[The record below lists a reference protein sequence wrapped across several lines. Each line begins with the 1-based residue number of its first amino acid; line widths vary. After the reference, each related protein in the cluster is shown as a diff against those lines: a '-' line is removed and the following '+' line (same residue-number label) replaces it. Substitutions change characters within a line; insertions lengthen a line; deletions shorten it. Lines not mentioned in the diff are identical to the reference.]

1 MSGTFT
7 MNDIVTYVHERVQN
21 MTSEEREAKAIP
33 FKRLRKEIFVKYFKL
48 DPNKSSKRAKKKY
61 EKKPTVC
68 RTIKEALE
76 QELLKLFPKRKK
88 KSAGVKSVV
97 KPKEVYKSTAPEN
110 VTILSRCGLRQLPSG
125 SVMGRVSVFGD
136 YPVMYT
142 ATFLYEEEALIFVD
156 KMKHKH
162 GIPFVARGM
171 SHARP
176 QNVKGSLSM
185 DWPLDVNRNS
195 SELATAQKNGSKD
208 TRNES
213 QRKWREKKKRL
224 ANSAATTSSSS
235 AIVNL
240 ATSSDDEDDD
250 EDDGNDDPPP
260 KSTKRSRNT
269 SSTSSSTSSKLP
281 PHKQM
286 KLQ

>member
-1 MSGTFT
+1 MC
-7 MNDIVTYVHERVQN
+7 N
-21 MTSEEREAKAIP
+21 
-33 FKRLRKEIFVKYFKL
+33 
-48 DPNKSSKRAKKKY
+48 
-61 EKKPTVC
+61 
-68 RTIKEALE
+68 
-76 QELLKLFPKRKK
+76 
-88 KSAGVKSVV
+88 VV
-97 KPKEVYKSTAPEN
+97 
-110 VTILSRCGLRQLPSG
+110 
-125 SVMGRVSVFGD
+125 GRVSVFGD
-136 YPVMYT
+136 IPVQYEV
-142 ATFLYEEEALIFVD
+142 TFFYEEEALIFVD

-162 GIPFVARGM
+162 GIPFVGRGK
-171 SHARP
+171 SNRAKP

-185 DWPLDVNRNS
+185 DWPLDVSRNR
-195 SELATAQKNGSKD
+195 SELATAHKMASKES
-208 TRNES
+208 RNS
-213 QRKWREKKKRL
+213 KRNLREKQKRL
-224 ANSAATTSSSS
+224 MANSAATTSSSS

>member
-1 MSGTFT
+1 MTK
-7 MNDIVTYVHERVQN
+7 IVTYIHERVQN
-21 MTSEEREAKAIP
+21 MTSEEREAKEIP

-48 DPNKSSKRAKKKY
+48 DPNISSKRAKKKY
-61 EKKPTVC
+61 KKYPKVC
-68 RTIKEALE
+68 NIIKEALE
-76 QELLKLFPKRKK
+76 KELLRLFPKRKK
-88 KSAGVKSVV
+88 RSAGVKSVV
-97 KPKEVYKSTAPEN
+97 IPKEPHKSTAPEN
-110 VTILSRCGLRQLPSG
+110 VTVLSRCGVSERNG
-125 SVMGRVSVFGD
+125 SFMGRVNTSSLGRHSL
-136 YPVMYT
+136 YA
-142 ATFLYEEEALIFVD
+142 ATFFYEEEALIFVD

-162 GIPFVARGM
+162 NIPFVARGQ
-171 SHARP
+171 SNRAKP

-185 DWPLDVNRNS
+185 DWPLDVHRNS
-195 SELATAQKNGSKD
+195 SELATAHKNGSSK
-208 TRNES
+208 E
-213 QRKWREKKKRL
+213 QRRILREKKKRL
-224 ANSAATTSSSS
+224 ANSAATTASSS

>member
-1 MSGTFT
+1 
-7 MNDIVTYVHERVQN
+7 
-21 MTSEEREAKAIP
+21 MTSEEREAKEIP
-33 FKRLRKEIFVKYFKL
+33 FERLRKEIFVKYFKL

-76 QELLKLFPKRKK
+76 KELLRLFPKRKK
-88 KSAGVKSVV
+88 RSAGVKSVV
-97 KPKEVYKSTAPEN
+97 IPKEPHKSTAPEN
-110 VTILSRCGLRQLPSG
+110 VTILSRCGVYRDPRNNSG
-125 SVMGRVSVFGD
+125 SVMGRVSVRGD
-136 YPVMYT
+136 IPVTYT
-142 ATFLYEEEALIFVD
+142 ATFFYEEEALIFVD

-162 GIPFVARGM
+162 GIPFDGKG
-171 SHARP
+171 SGHAKP

-185 DWPLDVNRNS
+185 DWPLDVHRNS
-195 SELATAQKNGSKD
+195 SELASAHKKGSK
-208 TRNES
+208 ES
-213 QRKWREKKKRL
+213 QAESKRKGREKKKRL
-224 ANSAATTSSSS
+224 ANSAATTASSS

>member
-1 MSGTFT
+1 

-110 VTILSRCGLRQLPSG
+110 VTILSRCGVSERSG
-125 SVMGRVSVFGD
+125 SFMGRV
-136 YPVMYT
+136 
-142 ATFLYEEEALIFVD
+142 ATIGEKYSLYEVTFFYEEEALIFVD

-162 GIPFVARGM
+162 NIPFVARGQ
-171 SHARP
+171 SNRAKP

-185 DWPLDVNRNS
+185 DWPLDVHRNS
-195 SELATAQKNGSKD
+195 SELATAHKNGSK
-208 TRNES
+208 E
-213 QRKWREKKKRL
+213 QRRILKILREKKKRL
-224 ANSAATTSSSS
+224 ANSAATTASSS